1 MDKLIDLKKLVLC
14 FKDGQEKIFE
24 LPYSVQVY
32 TDDENALVLAQLIID
47 LMNKVKTLEDKI
59 KKD

>member
-32 TDDENALVLAQLIID
+32 TDDENIVLAQLIID
-47 LMNKVKTLEDKI
+47 LMNKVKALEDKI

>member
-1 MDKLIDLKKLVLC
+1 MDKLTELKRIVLC
-14 FKDGQEKIFE
+14 FKDGQEKTFE

-32 TDDENALVLAQLIID
+32 HDCANLVLAQLIID
-47 LMNKVKTLEDKI
+47 LMNKVKALEDKI